1 LLVEYLPRFD
11 PDFVGGLLSIN
22 SVRKLTDGQFVF
34 VKIHAG
40 GTIVAKGGVNVLEAL
55 IYVRQ

>member
-1 LLVEYLPRFD
+1 LLVKYLPHFD

-22 SVRKLTDGQFVF
+22 PVRKLTDGRIIF

-40 GTIVAKGGVNVLEAL
+40 NAIFAKGGVNVLEAL
-55 IYVRQ
+55 IYVKQ